1 MKLAEIYEID
11 KRAKAVVQEAVGIGM
26 RSPGRDNVAKY
37 LKNLLD
43 RMRTIVG
50 DDARD
55 ERLRNA
61 KAWHAVHEA
70 VVAGLD
76 CGRVWYE
83 LQAESEANGRGA
95 NWAMGQFRKRFGA
108 APMMLQTR
116 RESALSRMG
125 A

>member
-37 LKNLLD
+37 LGGLID

-50 DDARD
+50 DEARD
-55 ERLRNA
+55 ERLRNS
-61 KAWHAVHEA
+61 KAWHAVHTA
-70 VVAGLD
+70 VVSGLG
-76 CGRVWYE
+76 CGKVWYE
-83 LQAESEANGRGA
+83 LQAEANASGRSA
-95 NWAMGQFRKRFGA
+95 AWAMGQFRKRFGA
-108 APMMLQTR
+108 SPMMLQTR
-116 RESALSRMG
+116 RESAMARMG